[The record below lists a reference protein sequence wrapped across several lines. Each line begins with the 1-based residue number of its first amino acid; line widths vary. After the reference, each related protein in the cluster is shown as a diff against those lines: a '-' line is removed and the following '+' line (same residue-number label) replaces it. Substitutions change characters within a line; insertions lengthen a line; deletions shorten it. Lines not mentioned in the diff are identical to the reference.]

1 MKSLHVLRY
10 GEIMRRDFVVLILI
24 FSMHLEGALR
34 ALVGFRQVSMP
45 CWSHGGFL
53 LDFVDVLFVDLSC
66 KFSQSP
72 IELVLASLVLRLL
85 LVLLA
90 P

>member
-1 MKSLHVLRY
+1 MS
-10 GEIMRRDFVVLILI
+10 
-24 FSMHLEGALR
+24 
-34 ALVGFRQVSMP
+34 
-45 CWSHGGFL
+45 CWSQGGFL

-72 IELVLASLVLRLL
+72 IELVLASLVLRSL
-85 LVLLA
+85 LVLHA

>member
-34 ALVGFRQVSMP
+34 ALVGFQAGFHVVLVSR
-45 CWSHGGFL
+45 WFL
-53 LDFVDVLFVDLSC
+53 VGLC
-66 KFSQSP
+66 
-72 IELVLASLVLRLL
+72 
-85 LVLLA
+85 
-90 P
+90 